1 MRNRTPGKVPLFS
14 APNRLA
20 GVCYGW
26 RNGAEVLLFV
36 LSWLV
41 AAAVPVAAMSTGDG
55 STLLA
60 GLLGVVVAV
69 AALVLAARVDDPLF
83 SFGRSIRGPTSEEQR
98 LHGEFRRHS
107 HPDTAGRPRPR
118 APGSR

>member
-1 MRNRTPGKVPLFS
+1 M
-14 APNRLA
+14 
-20 GVCYGW
+20 CYGW
-26 RNGAEVLLFV
+26 RNGATVAFFV

-41 AAAVPVAAMSTGDG
+41 AAAVPVAAMSTGDS

-60 GLLGVVVAV
+60 GLLIAIVAI
-69 AALVLAARVDDPLF
+69 AALVVTTGADDPLF
-83 SFGRSIRGPTSEEQR
+83 CFGRSVRGPTSEEQR
-98 LHGEFRRHS
+98 RRGELRRHS